1 MPRLTRAQALTGSH
15 RATEIWSD
23 IKTNFDKSPVGNS
36 LARVT
41 NNEAVQQSIKN
52 LLFTNLGERL
62 FQPWIGSGL
71 TSLLFD
77 LNLQENLT
85 AAEYY
90 IQNTIEKDEPR
101 VHFIGAQVKS
111 VSDHEIS
118 ATIVYSLIN
127 NPDQVSFTIIF
138 KRVR

>member
-1 MPRLTRAQALTGSH
+1 MARLSRAQALTGTN

-23 IKTNFDKSPVGNS
+23 IKNNFDKSPVGNS

-41 NNEAVQQSIKN
+41 NNESVQQSIKN

-77 LNLQENLT
+77 LNLLENLT
-85 AAEYY
+85 AAEYF

-101 VHFIGAQVKS
+101 VHFIGASVKS
-111 VSDHEIS
+111 IGEHEVE

-127 NPDQVSFTIIF
+127 NPEQISFSVIF